1 MAKKAKEPLISMPV
15 VNQHAAGIDVGGTF
29 HMVCPRQGE
38 VQKFGVVTQEL
49 HHLAQ
54 YLQDQG
60 IKHVAME
67 STGYHWKPLF
77 LLLQDYGFETILVN
91 ARHIKNVKGR
101 KTDVVDSQWIQL
113 LHSLGLLSASF
124 QLDNLTE
131 ELRHYTRQRRYLV
144 EQRSKFVNKMHA
156 ALVQMN
162 IQLGTVLSDLTG
174 KSGQAIIQAIIAGER
189 DGKVLALLAD
199 RRVKAS
205 QKDIELSLEGNWRE
219 ELIFELQQCY
229 ELYHVYGQQIAKCD
243 ERIEQL
249 LQTEVVNQGKEQ
261 SAYPGPKKK
270 LQKNDPGFDI
280 ATLFY
285 QLSGVDF
292 AAIGGVSNNTL
303 LSLFSEVGWT
313 LDKFPSEKHFCSWL
327 NLAPQPKVSGGKVLS
342 TKIPKKQ
349 NRAADAL
356 RLAANAI
363 GNSPSH
369 PLHGYFK
376 QHQSRKGRGHAITAT
391 AHKLGIIFYHMVTR
405 KEAFNYMS
413 PKEYQEKMRQ
423 QSLRTARKMIGK
435 HQFSL
440 EELGFAIAS

>member
-1 MAKKAKEPLISMPV
+1 
-15 VNQHAAGIDVGGTF
+15 
-29 HMVCPRQGE
+29 MVCPRQGE
-38 VQKFGVVTQEL
+38 VRRFGVVTQEL
-49 HHLAQ
+49 HCLAQ
-54 YLQDQG
+54 YLQEQG
-60 IKHVAME
+60 IKSVAME

-131 ELRHYTRQRRYLV
+131 ELRQYTRQRRYLV

-174 KSGQAIIQAIIAGER
+174 KSGQAIIQAIIQGQR
-189 DGKVLALLAD
+189 DGKALAQLAD
-199 RRVKAS
+199 WRVKAS
-205 QKDIELSLEGNWRE
+205 QEQIERALEGNWRE
-219 ELIFELQQCY
+219 ELLFELEQCY
-229 ELYHVYGQQIAKCD
+229 ELYHVFGQQIARCD

-249 LQTEVVNQGKEQ
+249 LQTETASQGVAQKP
-261 SAYPGPKKK
+261 YPGKKK
-270 LQKNDPGFDI
+270 RQKNDPAFDV

-292 AAIGGVSNNTL
+292 AAIGGVSDATL
-303 LSLFSEVGWT
+303 LAVFSEVGWK

-342 TKIPKKQ
+342 TKTPKKK

-356 RLAANAI
+356 RLAANTI

-369 PLHGYFK
+369 PLSAFFHGQLRK
-376 QHQSRKGRGHAITAT
+376 KGRAHAIVAT
-391 AHKLGIIFYHMVTR
+391 AHKLAIILYHMVTR
-405 KEAFNYMS
+405 QEPFSYMS
-413 PKEYQEKMRQ
+413 SEEYQDKMRQ
-423 QSLRTARKMIGK
+423 QSLRAAKKIIGK

-440 EELGFAIAS
+440 QELGLVASS

>member
-1 MAKKAKEPLISMPV
+1 
-15 VNQHAAGIDVGGTF
+15 
-29 HMVCPRQGE
+29 MVCPRQGE
-38 VQKFGVVTQEL
+38 VQRFGVVTQEL
-49 HHLAQ
+49 HRLAQ
-54 YLQDQG
+54 YLQEQG
-60 IKHVAME
+60 IKSVAME

-113 LHSLGLLSASF
+113 LHSLGLLDASF

-131 ELRHYTRQRRYLV
+131 ELRQYTRQRRYLV

-174 KSGQAIIQAIIAGER
+174 KSGQAIIQAIIQGQR
-189 DGKVLALLAD
+189 DGKALAQLAD
-199 RRVKAS
+199 WRVKAS
-205 QKDIELSLEGNWRE
+205 QEQIEQALEGNWRE
-219 ELIFELQQCY
+219 ELLFELEQCY
-229 ELYHVYGQQIAKCD
+229 ELYHVFGQQIAKCD

-249 LQTEVVNQGKEQ
+249 LQTETVNQGVAQEP
-261 SAYPGPKKK
+261 YPGKKK
-270 LQKNDPGFDI
+270 KRQKNDPAFDV

-292 AAIGGVSNNTL
+292 AAIGGVSNSTL
-303 LSLFSEVGWT
+303 LSLFSEVGWR

-327 NLAPQPKVSGGKVLS
+327 NLAPKTDVSGGKVLS
-342 TKIPKKQ
+342 TKIPKKK

-356 RLAANAI
+356 RLAANTI

-369 PLHGYFK
+369 PLYAFFQGQLRK
-376 QHQSRKGRGHAITAT
+376 KGRAHAIVAT
-391 AHKLGIIFYHMVTR
+391 AHKLAVIFYHMVTR
-405 KEAFNYMS
+405 QEPFNYMS
-413 PKEYQEKMRQ
+413 SEEYQEKRRQ
-423 QSLRTARKMIGK
+423 QSLRAARKIIGK

-440 EELGFAIAS
+440 EELGLAASS